1 MKIKGSSLL
10 IVYLL
15 IMQSFL
21 QPVFIA
27 HSEQFEV
34 NNLADMMKK
43 VEAIDIELSVDA
55 STEHFSYKVLGT
67 ETVDLKPTWKVETMM
82 GELGSEES
90 YTIWVEKTT
99 GKALKVDLED
109 QIITGAMAEI
119 YGNITLGYF
128 TTFAYGYGQAW
139 QVEDFQN
146 WSSGGY
152 GEAKYLG
159 KKTQTFGPTNLEV
172 YGFRY
177 EDETANYIIEMWYA
191 PTSFGGIS
199 TSMSIT
205 AGGEVMNTELKSIKL
220 VENQQISDDFLNLIE
235 GISGGGTEPE
245 PEPMPANIGYKSI
258 TIAPASILAG
268 GEVTVTVSI
277 ENTGDQSASEP
288 VQLFINNQLIDT
300 KTVTV
305 AGKTTETVVFTYTSS
320 TPGSYTVKAG
330 SSTKTLTVT
339 EAGSEPGPEVAP
351 GFPWWIII
359 LLIIILA
366 VILFF
371 YKREKDKKNNTLTA

>member
-1 MKIKGSSLL
+1 
-10 IVYLL
+10 
-15 IMQSFL
+15 
-21 QPVFIA
+21 
-27 HSEQFEV
+27 
-34 NNLADMMKK
+34 
-43 VEAIDIELSVDA
+43 
-55 STEHFSYKVLGT
+55 
-67 ETVDLKPTWKVETMM
+67 
-82 GELGSEES
+82 
-90 YTIWVEKTT
+90 
-99 GKALKVDLED
+99 
-109 QIITGAMAEI
+109 
-119 YGNITLGYF
+119 
-128 TTFAYGYGQAW
+128 
-139 QVEDFQN
+139 
-146 WSSGGY
+146 
-152 GEAKYLG
+152 
-159 KKTQTFGPTNLEV
+159 
-172 YGFRY
+172 
-177 EDETANYIIEMWYA
+177 
-191 PTSFGGIS
+191 
-199 TSMSIT
+199 MSIT

-305 AGKTTETVVFTYTSS
+305 AGKTTETVVFTYTSR